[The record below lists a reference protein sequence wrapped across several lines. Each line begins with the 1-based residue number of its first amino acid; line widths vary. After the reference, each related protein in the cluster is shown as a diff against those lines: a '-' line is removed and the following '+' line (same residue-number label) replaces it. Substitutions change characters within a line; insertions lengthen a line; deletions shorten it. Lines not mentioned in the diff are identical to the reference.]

1 MPELFDIRSAD
12 LDARAERELMRKVS
26 EAENAARSSIERE
39 RRVVADRR
47 AQLESQVIAEE
58 ERLVGIKEA
67 ALALQEDVSNA
78 RHGYGGGGEE
88 AQNLVELWPQLEEAS
103 DAAREIQAELTL
115 TRQRGLEEA
124 EAQQE
129 RRELDAGLFQMNRAA
144 TGIHW
149 DHNSQKVEG
158 YVALASARHFSVSS
172 PRGNGEKSEAKADTE
187 VARAE
192 ALWQEIEAS
201 LGLPPLEGTDRP
213 PWEQLKAGGA

>member
-26 EAENAARSSIERE
+26 EAENATRSSIERE

-47 AQLESQVIAEE
+47 AQLEAQVIADE

-78 RHGYGGGGEE
+78 RHGEGGEE
-88 AQNLVELWPQLEEAS
+88 AQNLVELWPQVEEAS
-103 DAAREIQAELTL
+103 VAAREFQAELTL

-187 VARAE
+187 VARSE

-201 LGLPPLEGTDRP
+201 LGLPPLEGADRP